1 MISVRPANELAK
13 MKLSIV
19 CLTVLAVLVASQ
31 DATSTTASLTS
42 QQSCANKCDPI
53 DICCSAACY
62 QVPCPNNAMANDTTA
77 CAAACPQGSGTA
89 DDTAAYASCQ
99 QSCFS
104 SLFFT
109 GTATLPKA
117 TGSGTQFV
125 ADVSAT
131 ATDRSHTILSGT
143 VDSHAGNAP
152 RTGSSQSSDSS
163 ATTTASGSSTIESGA
178 ASQIGVQLGVAGI
191 LGAVM
196 AAFFL

>member
-1 MISVRPANELAK
+1 
-13 MKLSIV
+13 MKLSIIS
-19 CLTVLAVLVASQ
+19 LTGLAVLVASQ
-31 DATSTTASLTS
+31 DATSTTTPLTP
-42 QQSCANKCDPI
+42 QQSCATKCDPT
-53 DICCSAACY
+53 DICCNAACY

-109 GTATLPKA
+109 GSATLPKV

-131 ATDRSHTILSGT
+131 ATDSSRIILSGT
-143 VDSHAGNAP
+143 VDTHAGNAQ

-163 ATTTASGSSTIESGA
+163 ATTTASSSTESGA
-178 ASQIGVQLGVAGI
+178 ASQIGVQLGVAGV
-191 LGAVM
+191 LGAAM